1 MHKSRIGVICQ
12 FIYGVGHVASVRR
25 EPEMLPDKHLTGA
38 FVSNR
43 EVRIIADSVDEMLT
57 FVTIRDAGV
66 IELIGNHDLGF

>member
-1 MHKSRIGVICQ
+1 
-12 FIYGVGHVASVRR
+12 
-25 EPEMLPDKHLTGA
+25 MLPDKHLTGA

-66 IELIGNHDLGF
+66 IELIGNHDFGF